1 VPVRLGFVREPRGHS
16 RKGLEGWNSCREFKC
31 MLHGTKTLNTRG
43 LEPRK
48 LKDKE
53 GKVVTDRQRNKMV
66 KAKKDC
72 GFNYPLS
79 HKTVSKGSEERKY
92 VGTLKCL
99 THTHK
104 SHLSPSSFKAHEKST
119 VEYKALVEARKCR
132 IGKVSYTE
140 GQQLLKQARL
150 EMIISQKTFYYLQN
164 PISRSSALAP
174 ARSMY
179 TFVTRESCHAWYF
192 Y

>member
-1 VPVRLGFVREPRGHS
+1 LFEGLGVVQGRVWKDGTPR
-16 RKGLEGWNSCREFKC
+16 REFKC

-79 HKTVSKGSEERKY
+79 HETVSKGSEERKY

-104 SHLSPSSFKAHEKST
+104 PHLSPSSFKAHEKST
-119 VEYKALVEARKCR
+119 VEYKALVEAGKCR
-132 IGKVSYTE
+132 WESTLY
-140 GQQLLKQARL
+140 
-150 EMIISQKTFYYLQN
+150 
-164 PISRSSALAP
+164 
-174 ARSMY
+174 
-179 TFVTRESCHAWYF
+179 RESATA
-192 Y
+192 

>member
-1 VPVRLGFVREPRGHS
+1 
-16 RKGLEGWNSCREFKC
+16 

-53 GKVVTDRQRNKMV
+53 GKVVTDWQRNKMV

-79 HKTVSKGSEERKY
+79 HKTVSKGSEERNY

-99 THTHK
+99 THAHK
-104 SHLSPSSFKAHEKST
+104 SHLSPSSFKAHEKSTVEYNT

-179 TFVTRESCHAWYF
+179 TFVACESCHAWYF